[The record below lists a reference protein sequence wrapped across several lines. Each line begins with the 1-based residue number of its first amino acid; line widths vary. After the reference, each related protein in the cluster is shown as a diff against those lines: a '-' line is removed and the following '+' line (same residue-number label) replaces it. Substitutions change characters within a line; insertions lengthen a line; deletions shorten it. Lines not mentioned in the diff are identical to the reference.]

1 VSIESI
7 EPIILA
13 GIASAMLFPWRVVT
27 RRKCNSCG
35 VRTPRRDACQ
45 MCSTSEAV

>member
-1 VSIESI
+1 MDSI

-27 RRKCNSCG
+27 RRRCDSCG
-35 VRTPRRDACQ
+35 VRTPRRLPCQ
-45 MCSTSEAV
+45 ICAVQETA